1 MPRVLVVYGPNLNLL
16 GEREPRIYGPDT
28 MEAINARLQDLARA
42 EGVEVEFY
50 QSNSEGALIDRLQ
63 QARKKVDAVVLNAG
77 ALSHYSYALRDAI
90 AAIVI
95 PVVEVHITN
104 VVARGEFRTNLVLAP
119 ACKGV
124 IYGFGVN
131 SFLLGLRAAIG
142 LAKERKRGSAETRE
156 RVSTPSVEP
165 AVQAVAKTDAQ
176 GPPPRLAPPAVSKV
190 PKAPARR
197 SRVKPRRR

>member
-28 MEAINARLQDLARA
+28 MEAINARLRDLARA

-124 IYGFGVN
+124 VYGFGVN

-142 LAKERKRGSAETRE
+142 LAKERE
-156 RVSTPSVEP
+156 RDTAAAVEARPTAPTPDGKSP
-165 AVQAVAKTDAQ
+165 AAAA
-176 GPPPRLAPPAVSKV
+176 
-190 PKAPARR
+190 PKAKPKGRKSGRR
-197 SRVKPRRR
+197 

>member
-16 GEREPRIYGPDT
+16 GEREPHIYGHDT
-28 MEAINARLQDLARA
+28 VEAINARLRDLARA

-50 QSNSEGALIDRLQ
+50 QSNSEGAIIDRLQ
-63 QARKKVDAVVLNAG
+63 QSRKKVEAVVVNAG

-90 AAIVI
+90 AAIAI
-95 PVVEVHITN
+95 PVIEIHMTN

-131 SFLLGLRAAIG
+131 SFLLGLRAAID
-142 LAKERKRGSAETRE
+142 LAKSRDQGPG
-156 RVSTPSVEP
+156 TPVP
-165 AVQAVAKTDAQ
+165 GVQSVAKPEAR
-176 GPPPRLAPPAVSKV
+176 GPKPVSANETAPPRPEAK
-190 PKAPARR
+190 ARR
-197 SRVKPRRR
+197 SRAARQRRR

>member
-16 GEREPRIYGPDT
+16 GEREPHIYGHDT
-28 MEAINARLQDLARA
+28 VEAINARLRDLARA

-50 QSNSEGALIDRLQ
+50 QSNSEGAIIDRLQ
-63 QARKKVDAVVLNAG
+63 QSRKKVEAVVVNAG

-90 AAIVI
+90 AAIAI
-95 PVVEVHITN
+95 PVIEIHMTN

-131 SFLLGLRAAIG
+131 SFLLGLRAAID
-142 LAKERKRGSAETRE
+142 LAKSRDQGPG
-156 RVSTPSVEP
+156 TPVP
-165 AVQAVAKTDAQ
+165 VVQSVAKPEAR
-176 GPPPRLAPPAVSKV
+176 GPKPVSANETAPPRPEAK
-190 PKAPARR
+190 ARR
-197 SRVKPRRR
+197 SRAARQRRR

>member
-1 MPRVLVVYGPNLNLL
+1 MSRVLVVFGPNLNLL
-16 GEREPRIYGPDT
+16 GEREPHIYGHDT

-50 QSNSEGALIDRLQ
+50 QSNSEGAIIDRLQ
-63 QARKKVDAVVLNAG
+63 QSRKKVEAVVVNAG

-90 AAIVI
+90 AAIAI
-95 PVVEVHITN
+95 PVIEIHMTN

-131 SFLLGLRAAIG
+131 SFLLGLRAAID
-142 LAKERKRGSAETRE
+142 LAKSRDQGSGIRDQTAP
-156 RVSTPSVEP
+156 VPV
-165 AVQAVAKTDAQ
+165 VQSVAKPEAR
-176 GPPPRLAPPAVSKV
+176 GPKPVSANESAPLRPEAK
-190 PKAPARR
+190 ARR
-197 SRVKPRRR
+197 SRVKRRR